1 MNKNSQEYVA
11 FGFEKKRTPKFGGS
25 VIAGSLK
32 GRAAGHRREALSF
45 LLLRLHS
52 SASLF
57 SSKQQMYC
65 SSLVG
70 RLESIK
76 SRSWPRQVWS
86 AAASKC
92 LQPGWFVFVI
102 GVSPNFR
109 RLNSARSANDVPMT
123 RLSMHQHHDH
133 P

>member
-76 SRSWPRQVWS
+76 SRYCFGQDRFGALAQAS
-86 AAASKC
+86 ASSLAGSF
-92 LQPGWFVFVI
+92 L
-102 GVSPNFR
+102 
-109 RLNSARSANDVPMT
+109 
-123 RLSMHQHHDH
+123 
-133 P
+133 